1 MIKITKKKYLQG
13 FLAVVIVLAL
23 VRCLFPSV
31 AAERAAAEHVGEMM
45 GLGDDAQSA
54 DSIRLSDDADGLK
67 AHATRF
73 FDDKGKEIKTRIYS
87 VPGYSRCFPDSQH
100 VHEVSAQQWGVKAV
114 QDREEAESMKDEL
127 VYVGYSPYYKVD
139 PLKSSIPYLVP
150 RASLLLHDIGINFFD
165 SLQRKNIPLHK
176 MIVTS
181 VLRTKDDVNRLRGRN
196 FNATENSCHLY
207 GTTFDICYNRYQTV
221 ASPGE
226 RRRAVRNDSLK
237 YVLAEVLRDMREEGR
252 CHVKYEVKQGCFHIT
267 VK

>member
-1 MIKITKKKYLQG
+1 MFKITKKKYLQG
-13 FLAVVIVLAL
+13 FVAVVIVLAL

-31 AAERAAAEHVGEMM
+31 AADRETAEHVGEPI
-45 GLGDDAQSA
+45 GLGDDAAA
-54 DSIRLSDDADGLK
+54 DQSIRMSDDADGLK
-67 AHATRF
+67 AHTTRF
-73 FDDKGKEIKTRIYS
+73 FDAKGQEVKTRIYS

-100 VHEVSAQQWGVKAV
+100 VHEVSARKWGVKAV
-114 QDREEAESMKDEL
+114 HDREEAESMKDEL
-127 VYVGYSPYYKVD
+127 VYVGNSPYYKVD

-165 SLQRKNIPLHK
+165 SLQRKKIPLHK

-181 VLRTKDDVNRLRGRN
+181 VLRTKEDVNKLRGRN

-221 ASPGE
+221 EAPGE
-226 RRRAVRNDSLK
+226 HRRSVRNDSLK

-252 CHVKYEVKQGCFHIT
+252 CHIKYEVKQGCFHIT